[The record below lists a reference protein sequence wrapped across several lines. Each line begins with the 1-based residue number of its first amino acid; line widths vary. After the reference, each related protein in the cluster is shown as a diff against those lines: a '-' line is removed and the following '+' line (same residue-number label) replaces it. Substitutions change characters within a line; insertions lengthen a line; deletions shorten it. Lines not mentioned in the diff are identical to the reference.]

1 MTNLEGHIMDKI
13 GEDMD
18 QFLTDLHTMKDQL
31 MRLKGA
37 ATSTA
42 SLKASDMED
51 IQQKIDVLLARLLPS

>member
-1 MTNLEGHIMDKI
+1 MDKI

-42 SLKASDMED
+42 SLEASDMED